1 MQIAGQKKE
10 SVTASNGKWSVTLDP
25 LQAGGPY
32 ELTIEASPATE
43 KKSKKKAPASQKLT
57 YKEVLVGEVWLCS
70 GQSNMA
76 FRVDELADSQRKE
89 LLEYADS
96 QPQIRLFNMQPRWYT
111 NAVEWDISA
120 MDSLNRLQYYHDTR
134 WTPCNEQTADKFSA
148 VAFAFGRMLS
158 DSLQVPVDSS

>member
-1 MQIAGQKKE
+1 MPDKRKSLYQ
-10 SVTASNGKWSVTLDP
+10 ASNGKWSVTLDP

-43 KKSKKKAPASQKLT
+43 KKSKKKAQASQKLT

-111 NAVEWDISA
+111 NAVNGTFLSWIPSTAYNITTIPGGHHATNRQPIS
-120 MDSLNRLQYYHDTR
+120 SR
-134 WTPCNEQTADKFSA
+134 P
-148 VAFAFGRMLS
+148 
-158 DSLQVPVDSS
+158 